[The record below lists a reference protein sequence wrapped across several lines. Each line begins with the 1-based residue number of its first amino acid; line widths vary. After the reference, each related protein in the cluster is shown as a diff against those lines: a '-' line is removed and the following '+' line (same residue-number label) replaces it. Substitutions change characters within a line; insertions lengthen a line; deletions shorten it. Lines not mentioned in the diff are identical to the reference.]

1 MANGRSE
8 RRLKRIGGE
17 IAHETAR
24 QLRGF
29 GREFKWQLGGWG
41 HESAHQLGGFGE
53 EFRRQLFG
61 SAPTHSRRGKK

>member
-8 RRLKRIGGE
+8 GRLKRIGGE
-17 IAHETAR
+17 IANEAAR

-41 HESAHQLGGFGE
+41 HESARQLGGFGE

-61 SAPTHSRRGKK
+61 SAPRHSRRGKK